1 MSLADAR
8 GKMLYEIL
16 PHVFPEGYL
25 TDLELALWGL
35 FYEERDRKRQQSRR
49 R

>member
-8 GKMLYEIL
+8 GKMLCELL

-25 TDLELALWGL
+25 TDTELALWGL